1 MVEATASSTFTEFN
15 VRQDRGKPHF
25 IRLHDSVVKNL
36 EWEMAGA
43 GEQSGVLLGAIESGE
58 NCTIVVEEFERAAK
72 LEERIQT
79 RRPGSGLN
87 AMQEHIDA
95 FAGRWDGYCSGEEL
109 LRRTRP

>member
-72 LEERIQT
+72 LEERIRT

-87 AMQEHIDA
+87 VV
-95 FAGRWDGYCSGEEL
+95 GYYRST
-109 LRRTRP
+109 RRLNSP